1 MDADRQNADAT
12 EATGVASGREAFMAF
27 TVRLAWALHRYG
39 APAHRLEE
47 VLEAMSGRLRLP
59 GQFFAMPTALFVSFG
74 PWDRQQTML
83 VRVAPGDVDLQKQVK
98 LDDIA
103 ERVADGRLDPRAGV
117 EEIESVE
124 RAPARYGVV
133 LTLICF
139 ATASGVASRFFGGGW
154 REMVV
159 SSATGLVVG
168 LLAQVMGKRTSSSRV
183 FEPVAAVV
191 ASLFAALGAWALGP
205 LSTSMAV
212 LGGLIVLLP
221 GLTVTTA
228 LNELATRHLMS
239 GTGRMMGAMMMFLVM
254 GLGVTLGSK
263 LAQWVP
269 GGAVQGPIPL
279 PGWTEGGALGV
290 GLLCFAV
297 LFRVPARE
305 IPFSFAIGASAY
317 AIARFGSSLLGPDLA
332 SGTAAFVLGAAAN
345 LYARVRRRP
354 AAIPLVPSLML
365 LVPGSVGFR
374 SLLSLLENNVLSGV
388 ETAFQMIMVGV
399 SLVTGLLLANLVLPP
414 RRAL

>member
-1 MDADRQNADAT
+1 MEPHPEPIQA
-12 EATGVASGREAFMAF
+12 VAPGAPTREALMSF

-47 VLEAMSGRLRLP
+47 VLQLMSDRLRIP
-59 GQFFAMPTALFVSFG
+59 GQFFAMPTALLASFG
-74 PWDRQQTML
+74 TLDKQHTML
-83 VRVAPGDVDLQKQVK
+83 VRVEPGDVDLQKQVK

-103 ERVADGRLDPRAGV
+103 ERVADGRLDPRVGV
-117 EEIESVE
+117 EEIDAVV
-124 RAPARYGVV
+124 RAPARYGVFLTV
-133 LTLICF
+133 LCF
-139 ATASGVASRFFGGGW
+139 GIASGAASRFFGGGW
-154 REMVV
+154 REVLV
-159 SSATGLVVG
+159 SSITGLTVG
-168 LLAQVMGKRTSSSRV
+168 ALAQLMGRRTSTSRLY
-183 FEPVAAVV
+183 EPVAAVV
-191 ASLFAALGAWALGP
+191 ASLFAALGAWWLGP

-212 LGGLIVLLP
+212 LGGLIVLVP

-239 GTGRMMGAMMMFLVM
+239 GTGRLMGAMMVFLVM
-254 GLGVTLGSK
+254 GLGVTLGTK
-263 LAQWVP
+263 LARLVP
-269 GGAVQGPIPL
+269 GVAQETIAL
-279 PGWTEGGALGV
+279 PFWTEGVALCL
-290 GLLCFAV
+290 GLLAFAV
-297 LFRVPARE
+297 LFRVPTRE
-305 IPFSFAIGASAY
+305 IPWTFVIGAVVY
-317 AIARFGSSLLGPDLA
+317 ATARFGSHWLGPDLA
-332 SGTAAFVLGAAAN
+332 VGTAAFLLGTLAN

-374 SLLSLLENNVLSGV
+374 SLLSLLEKNVLSGV